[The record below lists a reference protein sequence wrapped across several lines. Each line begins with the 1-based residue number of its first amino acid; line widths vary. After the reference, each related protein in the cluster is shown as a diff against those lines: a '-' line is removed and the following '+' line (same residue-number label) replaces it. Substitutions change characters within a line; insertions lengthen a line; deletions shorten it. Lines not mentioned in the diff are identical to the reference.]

1 MTFYSKENLSFPYL
15 YLFIYSI
22 ASIGIHSYLCKI
34 GFWSVTIFT
43 FFFFIILS
51 QCCSRSRQSGFP
63 CVGFCVHLAGPHH
76 SVMAG
81 LSHMLAQYNI
91 PVSSLASLFQ
101 SWICLLPQG
110 ALDLSSGEWFREA
123 KTWEPS
129 VLVASRF
136 SALTPSQAHT
146 NTFNSSPA
154 PQGLL
159 EHSPFPRVQ
168 LPSLVVRLLAPLVLR
183 RLPYQIHIY
192 R

>member
-1 MTFYSKENLSFPYL
+1 
-15 YLFIYSI
+15 
-22 ASIGIHSYLCKI
+22 
-34 GFWSVTIFT
+34 
-43 FFFFIILS
+43 
-51 QCCSRSRQSGFP
+51 
-63 CVGFCVHLAGPHH
+63 
-76 SVMAG
+76 
-81 LSHMLAQYNI
+81 MLAQYNI

-192 R
+192 RQQPATTCLNVGASHLPGAPIPNTEMRNMVREKEQKRKEIGLLGFEITKKTSHNHPKRESWNEDLSWEK